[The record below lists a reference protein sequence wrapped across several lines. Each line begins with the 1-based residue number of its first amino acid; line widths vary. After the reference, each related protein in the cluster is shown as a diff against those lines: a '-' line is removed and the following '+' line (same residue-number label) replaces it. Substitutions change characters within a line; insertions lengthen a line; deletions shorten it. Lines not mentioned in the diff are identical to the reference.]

1 MKKYIKFLIIFLIGF
16 SSIEMFGETFV
27 VPKRF
32 VWPQIPA
39 DPAKRPGSYPWVC
52 GDTFR
57 IYCDHIIDET
67 LIPFD
72 PSLVK
77 PGDTI
82 FVNLNYIDFFL
93 YVVHP
98 LIASPYILVTHNSIH
113 RAPGKFEQ
121 FIDDPK
127 IIAWF
132 AKNTSMNHPKLHPL
146 PLGIMNKHWP
156 AGDSSIIE
164 GARSK
169 MGSYKKDKLLY
180 INFDLKTN
188 KERVDIVKLF
198 EDKSFVYKAERKP
211 FAEYLS
217 DLAESKFVL
226 SPEGTSIDCHRTWES
241 MLVGSIPVVV
251 HSTIDAVFEGL
262 PVLIVDSFEQITEE
276 FLNIKYEEMSQK
288 TYEYNRLFADYWR
301 KKIFALQEEFRNEIN
316 K

>member
-1 MKKYIKFLIIFLIGF
+1 MKKFLGF
-16 SSIEMFGETFV
+16 SIIAVLMSSGLFAQTFI

-39 DPAKRPGSYPWVC
+39 DTAKRPGSYPWIC

-57 IYCDHIIDET
+57 VNCDHIIDET

-72 PSLVK
+72 PSQVQ
-77 PGDTI
+77 PADTI

-93 YVVHP
+93 YTIHP

-113 RAPGKFEQ
+113 RAPGLFEQ

-132 AKNTSMNHPKLHPL
+132 AKNTSINHPKLHPL
-146 PLGIMNKHWP
+146 PLGFMNRHWP
-156 AGDSSIIE
+156 AGDTPTLE
-164 GARSK
+164 AARFK
-169 MGSYKKDKLLY
+169 VGTYKKDKLLY

-198 EDKSFVYKAERKP
+198 DDKSFVHKAERKP
-211 FAEYLS
+211 FAEYLQ

-241 MLVGSIPVVV
+241 ILVGSIPVVV
-251 HSTIDAVFEGL
+251 HSTIDSVFEGL

-276 FLNIKYEEMSQK
+276 FLNEKYAEMAGKSYK
-288 TYEYNRLFADYWR
+288 MNRMFADYWR
-301 KKIFALQEEFRNEIN
+301 NKIFALQEEYRNASN

>member
-1 MKKYIKFLIIFLIGF
+1 MKIINIFLLFFVLISNF
-16 SSIEMFGETFV
+16 QLNCNETFI

-32 VWPQIPA
+32 VWPQIPVV
-39 DPAKRPGSYPWVC
+39 PANRPGSYPWIC

-57 IYCDHIIDET
+57 IFCDHIIDET

-72 PSLVK
+72 PSIVQ
-77 PGDTI
+77 PADTI

-93 YVVHP
+93 LIVHP
-98 LIASPYILVTHNSIH
+98 KISVPYILVTHNSIH
-113 RAPGKFEQ
+113 KAPGKFEQ

-132 AKNTSMNHPKLHPL
+132 GKNTSLKHSKLHPL

-156 AGDSSIIE
+156 AGKASIIE
-164 GARSK
+164 SVRSK
-169 MGSYKKDKLLY
+169 IGTYNKNKLLY

-188 KERVDIVKLF
+188 KERVDIVQLF
-198 EDKSFVYKAERKP
+198 EGKSWTHKAERKP
-211 FAEYLS
+211 FNEYLQ

-226 SPEGTSIDCHRTWES
+226 SPEGTSIDCHRTWEA

-262 PVLIVDSFEQITEE
+262 PVLLVDSFEQVTEE
-276 FLNIKYEEMSQK
+276 FLNSKYQEMSQK
-288 TYEYNRLFADYWR
+288 KYQEERLFADYWR
-301 KKIFALQEEFRNEIN
+301 NKIFAFQEDYRHAHES
-316 K
+316 